1 MENIFKDYIKRETER
16 MAMQAEM
23 AMFKDENAE
32 QTYILVKD
40 EPDNIERFNKKMELY
55 GGIPEYVTV
64 FYNEPEY
71 YDLIIDGYQTRY
83 RIKKEKERQ
92 QALENPKVWQEVKD
106 IETKEQLI
114 EYLMDYW
121 YTTNHANIWEYSS
134 DLEVDDKELTVT
146 AKELDKKIKE
156 FLKYV
161 RWSKNIY
168 NSVYLYVLL
177 VVLRSSLFIAYRYY
191 ANNKC
196 SFSL

>member
-23 AMFKDENAE
+23 AMFKDESAE

-114 EYLMDYW
+114 EYLVDHW

-134 DLEVDDKELTVT
+134 DLEVDDKELTET
-146 AKELDKKIKE
+146 AKELDRKIKE
-156 FLKYV
+156 FL
-161 RWSKNIY
+161 
-168 NSVYLYVLL
+168 
-177 VVLRSSLFIAYRYY
+177 
-191 ANNKC
+191 
-196 SFSL
+196 